1 MHRLFFEVPADADE
15 ITVTGEELRH
25 LQVLRLR
32 VGESICISDGQN
44 FLYDG
49 TVVQTAKDFV
59 RFSLSN
65 RQPITQQRS
74 GIVLFQ
80 ALCKADKNEF
90 IVQKAVEL
98 GADEIVFFGSRNCV
112 SKIEGKAEQKL
123 VRWNRIAKSAAE
135 QTGADRIPEVNYISD
150 FEQMLQAACV
160 QKTKLFFY
168 EHAQQ
173 KLSQY
178 WQSVKNPETVAV
190 VIGSEG
196 GFTEEENTLAQQ
208 RGFASLSLGKHIL
221 RAETAPIA
229 VLSVLS
235 AYKGLM

>member
-80 ALCKADKNEF
+80 ALCKAD
-90 IVQKAVEL
+90 
-98 GADEIVFFGSRNCV
+98 
-112 SKIEGKAEQKL
+112 
-123 VRWNRIAKSAAE
+123 
-135 QTGADRIPEVNYISD
+135 
-150 FEQMLQAACV
+150 
-160 QKTKLFFY
+160 
-168 EHAQQ
+168 
-173 KLSQY
+173 
-178 WQSVKNPETVAV
+178 
-190 VIGSEG
+190 
-196 GFTEEENTLAQQ
+196 
-208 RGFASLSLGKHIL
+208 
-221 RAETAPIA
+221 
-229 VLSVLS
+229 
-235 AYKGLM
+235 